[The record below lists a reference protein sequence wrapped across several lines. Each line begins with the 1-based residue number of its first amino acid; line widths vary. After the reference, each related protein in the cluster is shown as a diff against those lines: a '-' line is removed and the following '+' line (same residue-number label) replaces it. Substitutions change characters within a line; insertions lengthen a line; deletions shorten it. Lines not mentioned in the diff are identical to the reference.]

1 MDRAELLA
9 VFYGEGPVP
18 VLWATDCPVHFDVWL
33 AFAEPPPSLQPPAPP
48 PSPSPPP
55 PTPPPSSPPS
65 PSSPP
70 PAPPPYRQDL
80 ILAVRE
86 EYGVERALERFQRL
100 GLTEECRPVA
110 AGSFVAAQVT
120 LEELLRALLP
130 LTSLAGV
137 VRVAHELAV
146 DSGAEGMEA
155 ALHGHIRSPATSE
168 IHDNMQRRQER
179 GRQLTWFLRLLRRVV
194 ADTLPYEA
202 RAGAAEQDVTDVL
215 VRMLAAVVV
224 DEYPV
229 RGAHSPVGQV
239 VDRRLKYPIVSVTTN
254 RRATHAVVRSR
265 RTIKADAAE
274 QVFSVDSASIGWAV
288 VDSGIDLR
296 HSAFHEWDTTVSPAR
311 KLESRIARSFDFTC
325 VRERLPDDALVN
337 GLVNWSAALPSVE
350 TGPGFG
356 PPPPGQLD
364 PYVPPGDQHGT
375 HIAGII
381 GGWWPELEF
390 RGICPR
396 VRLYDFRV
404 LNDAGEVDEFS
415 IVTALQAV
423 RHINEQ
429 AGRFV
434 IAGVNISLSVPH
446 DVATHSTGWTPVCVE
461 CDRLTRSGVVVVTA
475 AENAGFTGAAHTLD
489 SGYHD
494 TSVSDPG
501 NAESVITAG
510 STHRGNPHRHGVS
523 HFSSRGPTGGGRP
536 KPDLVAPGEDI
547 DGPIPGEGIAAMHG
561 TSQAAAHV
569 SGAAAMRP
577 ARYRELLGRPERV
590 KQILC
595 ATATDLARE
604 RDFQGQGLVDVLRA
618 MQSV

>member
-33 AFAEPPPSLQPPAPP
+33 AFAG
-48 PSPSPPP
+48 P
-55 PTPPPSSPPS
+55 PTPAPAAPPSS
-65 PSSPP
+65 
-70 PAPPPYRQDL
+70 YRQDL

-86 EYGVERALERFQRL
+86 EYGVERALERLRRL
-100 GLTEECRPVA
+100 RLTEACRPVA
-110 AGSFVAAQVT
+110 AGSFVVAQMT
-120 LEELLRALLP
+120 LEELVTALLP
-130 LTSLAGV
+130 LTNLAGV
-137 VRVAHELAV
+137 VRVSHELAV
-146 DSGAEGMEA
+146 ESGTEGIEK
-155 ALHGHIRSPATSE
+155 ALQGHIRAPATSE

-179 GRQLTWFLRLLRRVV
+179 GRHLTWFLNLLHRVMADAGPDRR
-194 ADTLPYEA
+194 DA
-202 RAGAAEQDVTDVL
+202 REVTAAL
-215 VRMLAAVVV
+215 VRMLADAVP
-224 DEYPV
+224 DASPV
-229 RGAHSPVGQV
+229 RGAHSQVGQV
-239 VDRRLKYPIVSVTTN
+239 VDRRQKYPVVSVTTN
-254 RRATHAVVRSR
+254 RRASRAVVRSR

-274 QVFSVDSASIGWAV
+274 QVFSVDTASIGWAV
-288 VDSGIDLR
+288 VDSGIDAR
-296 HSAFHEWDTTVSPAR
+296 HSAFHEWDTTVSPPR
-311 KLESRIARSFDFTC
+311 RLESRIARSFDFTC
-325 VRERLPDDALVN
+325 VRAKLPDDALVN

-350 TGPGFG
+350 NDPAPG
-356 PPPPGQLD
+356 PPAPGRPD

-396 VRLYDFRV
+396 IRLYDFRV
-404 LNDAGEVDEFS
+404 LNDDGEGDEFS

-434 IAGVNISLSVPH
+434 IAGVNLSLSVPH

-475 AENAGFTGAAHTLD
+475 AGNAGFSGAVRTLGT
-489 SGYHD
+489 GYHD
-494 TSVSDPG
+494 ISISDPG
-501 NAESVITAG
+501 NAESVITVG
-510 STHRGNPHRHGVS
+510 STHRSNPHRHGVS
-523 HFSSRGPTGGGRP
+523 HFSSRGPTGDGRP

-569 SGAAAMRP
+569 SGAAAMLL

-590 KQILC
+590 KEILC

-604 RDFQGQGLVDVLRA
+604 RDFQGHGLVDVLRA

>member
-1 MDRAELLA
+1 MMDRSELLA
-9 VFYGEGPVP
+9 VFYGTGPVP

-33 AFAEPPPSLQPPAPP
+33 AFSEPPTQA
-48 PSPSPPP
+48 
-55 PTPPPSSPPS
+55 PTPP
-65 PSSPP
+65 PP
-70 PAPPPYRQDL
+70 PAPPSTSPAPSPAPAYRQDL

-86 EYGVERALERFQRL
+86 EYGVERALERLQGLR
-100 GLTEECRPVA
+100 LTEAARPVA
-110 AGSFVAAQVT
+110 AGSFVVAQLT
-120 LEELLRALLP
+120 LEELVTVLLP

-146 DSGAEGMEA
+146 ESGEEGIDA
-155 ALHGHIRSPATSE
+155 ALRGHIRAPATSE
-168 IHDNMQRRQER
+168 IHDNMRRRQER
-179 GRQLTWFLRLLRRVV
+179 GRQLTWFLNLLARVV
-194 ADTLPYEA
+194 AD
-202 RAGAAEQDVTDVL
+202 AGGHPRHQDVTGTL
-215 VRMLAAVVV
+215 VRMLAEAVPDV
-224 DEYPV
+224 YPV
-229 RGAHSPVGQV
+229 RGPHSPVGQV
-239 VDRRLKYPIVSVTTN
+239 VDRRQKYPVVSVTTN
-254 RRATHAVVRSR
+254 RRATRAVVRSR

-288 VDSGIDLR
+288 VDSGIDAR
-296 HSAFHEWDTTVSPAR
+296 HSAFYEWDTAVTPPR
-311 KLESRIARSFDFTC
+311 RLESRIARSFDFTC
-325 VRERLPDDALVN
+325 VRARLPDDALVN
-337 GLVNWSAALPSVE
+337 GLVNWTAALPSVE
-350 TGPGFG
+350 AGPAPGPAPG
-356 PPPPGQLD
+356 PPAPGQPD

-396 VRLYDFRV
+396 IRLYDFRV
-404 LNDAGEVDEFS
+404 LNDEGEGDEFS
-415 IVTALQAV
+415 IVTALQAI

-434 IAGVNISLSVPH
+434 IAGVNLSLSVPH

-475 AENAGFTGAAHTLD
+475 AGNAGFTGAVRTLGTGFQD
-489 SGYHD
+489 ISI
-494 TSVSDPG
+494 SDPG
-501 NAESVITAG
+501 NAESVITVG
-510 STHRGNPHRHGVS
+510 STHRSNPHRHGVS
-523 HFSSRGPTGGGRP
+523 YFSSRGPTGDGRP

-569 SGAAAMRP
+569 SGAAAMLL

-590 KQILC
+590 KEILC

-604 RDFQGQGLVDVLRA
+604 RDFQGHGLVDVLRA

>member
-18 VLWATDCPVHFDVWL
+18 VLWATGCPVHFDVWL
-33 AFAEPPPSLQPPAPP
+33 AFATPPPAAT
-48 PSPSPPP
+48 SPPP
-55 PTPPPSSPPS
+55 PPP
-65 PSSPP
+65 PP
-70 PAPPPYRQDL
+70 PAPAPPSPYRQDL

-86 EYGVERALERFQRL
+86 EYGVERALERLQGLR
-100 GLTEECRPVA
+100 LTEACRPVA
-110 AGSFVAAQVT
+110 AGSFVVAQVT
-120 LEELLRALLP
+120 LEELVTALLP

-146 DSGAEGMEA
+146 ESGAQGIEA
-155 ALHGHIRSPATSE
+155 ALDGHIRAPATSE

-179 GRQLTWFLRLLRRVV
+179 GRQLTWFLNLLRRVV
-194 ADTLPYEA
+194 AD
-202 RAGAAEQDVTDVL
+202 AGPDGQDVTDAL
-215 VRMLAAVVV
+215 VRMLAAAVP
-224 DEYPV
+224 DTYPV

-254 RRATHAVVRSR
+254 RRATRAVVRSR

-288 VDSGIDLR
+288 VDSGIDAR
-296 HSAFHEWDTTVSPAR
+296 HSAFHEWDTTVSPPR
-311 KLESRIARSFDFTC
+311 RLESRIARSFDFTC
-325 VRERLPDDALVN
+325 VRAKLPDDALVN

-350 TGPGFG
+350 NDPDPG
-356 PPPPGQLD
+356 PPPPGRPD

-381 GGWWPELEF
+381 GGSWPELEF

-396 VRLYDFRV
+396 IRLYDFRV
-404 LNDAGEVDEFS
+404 LNDDGEGDEFS
-415 IVTALQAV
+415 IVTALQAI

-434 IAGVNISLSVPH
+434 IAGVNLSLSVPH

-475 AENAGFTGAAHTLD
+475 AGNAGFTGTVRTLGT
-489 SGYHD
+489 GYHD
-494 TSVSDPG
+494 ISISDPG
-501 NAESVITAG
+501 NAESVITVG
-510 STHRGNPHRHGVS
+510 STHRSNPHRHGVS
-523 HFSSRGPTGGGRP
+523 YFSSRGPTGDGRP

-569 SGAAAMRP
+569 SGAAAMLL

-590 KQILC
+590 KEILC

-604 RDFQGQGLVDVLRA
+604 RDFQGHGLVDVLRA

>member
-18 VLWATDCPVHFDVWL
+18 VLWATGCPVHFDVWL
-33 AFAEPPPSLQPPAPP
+33 AFATPPPAAT
-48 PSPSPPP
+48 SPPP
-55 PTPPPSSPPS
+55 P
-65 PSSPP
+65 PP
-70 PAPPPYRQDL
+70 PAPAPPSPYRQDL

-86 EYGVERALERFQRL
+86 EYGVERALERLQGLR
-100 GLTEECRPVA
+100 LTEACRPVA
-110 AGSFVAAQVT
+110 AGSFVVAQVT
-120 LEELLRALLP
+120 LEELVTALLP

-146 DSGAEGMEA
+146 ESGAQGIEA
-155 ALHGHIRSPATSE
+155 ALDGHIRAPATSE

-179 GRQLTWFLRLLRRVV
+179 GRQLTWFLNLLRRVV
-194 ADTLPYEA
+194 AD
-202 RAGAAEQDVTDVL
+202 AGPAGQDVTDAL
-215 VRMLAAVVV
+215 VRMLAAAVP
-224 DEYPV
+224 DTYPV

-254 RRATHAVVRSR
+254 RRATRAVVRSR

-288 VDSGIDLR
+288 VDSGIDAR
-296 HSAFHEWDTTVSPAR
+296 HSAFHEWDTTVSPPR
-311 KLESRIARSFDFTC
+311 RLESRIARSFDFTC
-325 VRERLPDDALVN
+325 VRAKLPDDALVN

-350 TGPGFG
+350 NDPDPG
-356 PPPPGQLD
+356 PPPPGRPD

-381 GGWWPELEF
+381 GGSWPELEF

-396 VRLYDFRV
+396 IRLYDFRV
-404 LNDAGEVDEFS
+404 LNDDGEGDEFS
-415 IVTALQAV
+415 IVTALQAI

-434 IAGVNISLSVPH
+434 IAGVNLSLSVPH

-475 AENAGFTGAAHTLD
+475 AGNAGFTGTVRTLGT
-489 SGYHD
+489 GYHD
-494 TSVSDPG
+494 ISISDPG
-501 NAESVITAG
+501 NAESVITVG
-510 STHRGNPHRHGVS
+510 STHRSNPHRHGVS
-523 HFSSRGPTGGGRP
+523 YFSSRGPTGDGRP

-569 SGAAAMRP
+569 SGAAAMLL

-590 KQILC
+590 KEILC

-604 RDFQGQGLVDVLRA
+604 RDFQGHGLVDVLRA

>member
-33 AFAEPPPSLQPPAPP
+33 AFASPPPAPP
-48 PSPSPPP
+48 PPAPP
-55 PTPPPSSPPS
+55 

-70 PAPPPYRQDL
+70 PAPPSAPPSAYRQDL

-86 EYGVERALERFQRL
+86 EYGVERALERLTRMR
-100 GLTEECRPVA
+100 LTEACRPVA
-110 AGSFVAAQVT
+110 AGSFVVAQVT
-120 LEELLRALLP
+120 LEELVTALLP

-137 VRVAHELAV
+137 VRVSHELAV
-146 DSGAEGMEA
+146 ESGAEGIEA
-155 ALHGHIRSPATSE
+155 ALRGHVRAPATSE

-179 GRQLTWFLRLLRRVV
+179 GRQLTWFLNLLHRVV
-194 ADTLPYEA
+194 AD
-202 RAGAAEQDVTDVL
+202 AAPDGRDGRDVTGVL
-215 VRMLAAVVV
+215 ARMLADAVP
-224 DEYPV
+224 DTHPV
-229 RGAHSPVGQV
+229 RGAHSPVGQA
-239 VDRRLKYPIVSVTTN
+239 VDRRQKYPIVSVTTN
-254 RRATHAVVRSR
+254 RRATRAVVRSR

-288 VDSGIDLR
+288 VDSGIDAR
-296 HSAFHEWDTTVSPAR
+296 HSAFHEWDTTVSPPR

-325 VRERLPDDALVN
+325 VRAKLPDDALVN

-350 TGPGFG
+350 HDPAPG
-356 PPPPGQLD
+356 PPAPGHPD

-396 VRLYDFRV
+396 IRLYDFRV
-404 LNDAGEVDEFS
+404 LDDDGEGDEFS

-434 IAGVNISLSVPH
+434 IAGVNLSLSVPH

-475 AENAGFTGAAHTLD
+475 AGNAGFTGTVRTLGT
-489 SGYHD
+489 GYHD
-494 TSVSDPG
+494 ISISDPG
-501 NAESVITAG
+501 NAESVITVG
-510 STHRGNPHRHGVS
+510 STHRSNPHRHGVS
-523 HFSSRGPTGGGRP
+523 YFSSRGPTGDGRP

-569 SGAAAMRP
+569 SGAAAMLL

-590 KQILC
+590 KEILC

-604 RDFQGQGLVDVLRA
+604 RDFQGHGLVDVLRA

>member
-1 MDRAELLA
+1 MDRTELLT

-33 AFAEPPPSLQPPAPP
+33 AFAESPP
-48 PSPSPPP
+48 PSPPSAPTPTPASPSASPPASH
-55 PTPPPSSPPS
+55 PPSSP
-65 PSSPP
+65 SSS
-70 PAPPPYRQDL
+70 YRQDL

-86 EYGVERALERFQRL
+86 EYGVERALERLRELRL
-100 GLTEECRPVA
+100 TDACRPVA
-110 AGSFVAAQVT
+110 AGSFVVAQVT
-120 LEELLRALLP
+120 LEELVTALLP

-146 DSGAEGMEA
+146 ESGAEGIEA
-155 ALHGHIRSPATSE
+155 ALAGHIRAPATSE

-179 GRQLTWFLRLLRRVV
+179 GRQLTWFLNLLAHVL
-194 ADTLPYEA
+194 AEA
-202 RAGAAEQDVTDVL
+202 GPRAGEHDVTGTL
-215 VRMLAAVVV
+215 VRMLAESAP
-224 DEYPV
+224 DAYPV

-274 QVFSVDSASIGWAV
+274 QVFSVDSASLGWAV
-288 VDSGIDLR
+288 VDSGIDAR
-296 HSAFHEWDTTVSPAR
+296 HSAFHEWDTTVSPPR
-311 KLESRIARSFDFTC
+311 RLESRIARSFDFTC
-325 VRERLPDDALVN
+325 VRAKLPDDALVN

-350 TGPGFG
+350 TAPAPG
-356 PPPPGQLD
+356 PPAPGQPD
-364 PYVPPGDQHGT
+364 AYVPPADQHGT

-396 VRLYDFRV
+396 IRLYDFRV
-404 LNDAGEVDEFS
+404 LNDDGEGDEFS
-415 IVTALQAV
+415 IVTALQAI

-434 IAGVNISLSVPH
+434 IAGVNLSLSVPH

-461 CDRLTRSGVVVVTA
+461 CDRLSRSGVVVVTA
-475 AENAGFTGAAHTLD
+475 AGNAGFTGAVRTLG
-489 SGYHD
+489 SGFHD
-494 TSVSDPG
+494 ISISDPG
-501 NAESVITAG
+501 NAESVITVG
-510 STHRGNPHRHGVS
+510 STHRSNPHRHGVS
-523 HFSSRGPTGGGRP
+523 YFSSRGPTGDGRP

-569 SGAAAMRP
+569 SGAAAMLL

-590 KQILC
+590 KEILC

-604 RDFQGQGLVDVLRA
+604 RDFQGHGLVDVLRA

>member
-1 MDRAELLA
+1 MDRADLLA

-18 VLWATDCPVHFDVWL
+18 VLWATGCPVHFDVWL
-33 AFAEPPPSLQPPAPP
+33 AFAQPPSPYRPPPSTSEPPSTPSRPP
-48 PSPSPPP
+48 PSPSEAPSSPSE
-55 PTPPPSSPPS
+55 PPPS
-65 PSSPP
+65 
-70 PAPPPYRQDL
+70 PYRQDL
-80 ILAVRE
+80 ILSVRE
-86 EYGVERALERFQRL
+86 EHGVERALERLQRL
-100 GLTEECRPVA
+100 RLTRECRPVA
-110 AGSFVAAQVT
+110 AGSFVAVRMT
-120 LEELLRALLP
+120 LEELVRALLP

-146 DSGAEGMEA
+146 ESGAEGMEA
-155 ALHGHIRSPATSE
+155 ALHGHIRAPATSE
-168 IHDNMQRRQER
+168 IHDSMQRRQER
-179 GRQLTWFLRLLRRVV
+179 GRQLTWFLNLLRRVV
-194 ADTLPYEA
+194 ADSHPGE
-202 RAGAAEQDVTDVL
+202 RDVTGVL
-215 VRMLAAVVV
+215 VRMLAAAVP
-224 DEYPV
+224 DTHPV
-229 RGAHSPVGQV
+229 RGPHTPVGRV
-239 VDRRLKYPIVSVTTN
+239 VDRRQKYPVVSVTTN
-254 RRATHAVVRSR
+254 RRATRAVVRSR

-288 VDSGIDLR
+288 VDSGIDAR
-296 HSAFHEWDTTVSPAR
+296 HSAFHEWDTGVSPPR
-311 KLESRIARSFDFTC
+311 RLETRIARSFDFTC
-325 VRERLPDDALVN
+325 VREKLPDDALIN

-350 TGPGFG
+350 TASDPG
-356 PPPPGQLD
+356 PPSPGRPD

-404 LNDAGEVDEFS
+404 LDDDGEGDEFS

-446 DVATHSTGWTPVCVE
+446 DVAAHSTGWTPVCVE

-475 AENAGFTGAAHTLD
+475 AGNSGFTGTARTLGT
-489 SGYHD
+489 GYHD
-494 TSVSDPG
+494 ISISDPG
-501 NAESVITAG
+501 NAESVITVG
-510 STHRGNPHRHGVS
+510 STHRSNPHRHGVS
-523 HFSSRGPTGGGRP
+523 YFSGRGPTGDGRR

-569 SGAAAMRP
+569 SGAAAMLL

-595 ATATDLARE
+595 ATATDLDRE
-604 RDFQGQGLVDVLRA
+604 RDFQGHGLVDVLRA

>member
-1 MDRAELLA
+1 M
-9 VFYGEGPVP
+9 
-18 VLWATDCPVHFDVWL
+18 
-33 AFAEPPPSLQPPAPP
+33 
-48 PSPSPPP
+48 
-55 PTPPPSSPPS
+55 
-65 PSSPP
+65 
-70 PAPPPYRQDL
+70 
-80 ILAVRE
+80 
-86 EYGVERALERFQRL
+86 
-100 GLTEECRPVA
+100 A
-110 AGSFVAAQVT
+110 AGSFVVVQMT
-120 LEELLRALLP
+120 LEELITALLP

-146 DSGAEGMEA
+146 TSGAEGIEA
-155 ALHGHIRSPATSE
+155 ALDGHVRAPATSE

-179 GRQLTWFLRLLRRVV
+179 GRQLTWFLNLLRKVM
-194 ADTLPYEA
+194 ADAHPHD
-202 RAGAAEQDVTDVL
+202 RDVTDRDVTDRL
-215 VRMLAAVVV
+215 VRTLASVVP
-224 DEYPV
+224 DTTPV
-229 RGAHSPVGQV
+229 RSAHTPVGPV
-239 VDRRLKYPIVSVTTN
+239 VDRRQKYPVVSVTTN
-254 RRATHAVVRSR
+254 RRATRAVVRSR

-288 VDSGIDLR
+288 VDSGIDAR
-296 HSAFHEWDTTVSPAR
+296 HSAFHEWDTTVSPPR
-311 KLESRIARSFDFTC
+311 RLESRIARSFDFTC
-325 VRERLPDDALVN
+325 VRAKLPDDALVN

-350 TGPGFG
+350 NGPAPA
-356 PPPPGQLD
+356 PPPPGQPD
-364 PYVPPGDQHGT
+364 PYVPPVDQHGT

-390 RGICPR
+390 RGVCPR
-396 VRLYDFRV
+396 IRLYDFRV
-404 LNDAGEVDEFS
+404 LNDEGEGDEFS

-434 IAGVNISLSVPH
+434 IAGVNLSLSVPH

-475 AENAGFTGAAHTLD
+475 AGNAGFTGTVRTLGT
-489 SGYHD
+489 GYHD
-494 TSVSDPG
+494 ISISDPG
-501 NAESVITAG
+501 NAESVITVG
-510 STHRGNPHRHGVS
+510 STHRSNPHRHGVS
-523 HFSSRGPTGGGRP
+523 YFSSRGPTGDGRP

-569 SGAAAMRP
+569 SGAAAMLL

-604 RDFQGQGLVDVLRA
+604 RDFQGHGLVDVLRA